1 MKRKLSPQLLYYYN
15 NHARLNAKR
24 RKIYSEKIKRKT
36 AVEHKAKTSSETVPQ
51 LVCLKCGAVFTSPP
65 DARGQYDMFHA
76 TRAWEGRRRA
86 SIADQ
91 VERGIISAD
100 ESKRLLAGLK
110 ADLHVVADWA
120 GR

>member
-1 MKRKLSPQLLYYYN
+1 MRKITKVNPKMLWYIRNRGEVL
-15 NHARLNAKR
+15 AKR
-24 RKIYSEKIKRKT
+24 REYDRKRRGTVLTNTVEKSNAS
-36 AVEHKAKTSSETVPQ
+36 AVSVA
-51 LVCLKCGAVFTSPP
+51 CLKCGAVFTSPP

-76 TRAWEGRRRA
+76 TRAWAGRRRA
-86 SIADQ
+86 SIAEQ